1 MNLVNKVAIVTGAG
15 RGIGKAIAIALA
27 REGANI
33 IAIDVD
39 IQMAEKVAK
48 EIKSLDRQALAIRV
62 DVSDSKEVNR
72 MVQSVLKKFKRVDIL
87 VNNAAIIRRGSIEDL
102 TEEDWN
108 RVMDVNLKGA
118 FNCAKAVVGTMKKQ
132 RYGKIVNISSIAGKI
147 GDLASAPCYGAS
159 KAGMT
164 CLAKSLA
171 RELASYNINVNV
183 VAPHAIETDMSK
195 EWSEEKRKS
204 IIADIPLGRMGEPED
219 IAEAVV
225 FLVSD
230 KAKFITGEVLD
241 VNGGCL
247 MD

>member
-39 IQMAEKVAK
+39 IQTAEKVAR
-48 EIKSLDRQALAIRV
+48 EIKSLDRQALAIQV
-62 DVSDSKEVNR
+62 DVSDRKEVNR

-87 VNNAAIIRRGSIEDL
+87 VNNAAIIKRGSIEDL
-102 TEEDWN
+102 TEEDWD

-118 FNCAKAVVGTMKKQ
+118 FNCTKAVVGTMKKQ

-195 EWSEEKRKS
+195 EWSEEKRKN
-204 IIADIPLGRMGEPED
+204 IIANIPLGRMGEPED

>member
-33 IAIDVD
+33 ITIDID
-39 IQMAEKVAK
+39 IQTVEEVAR
-48 EIKSLDRQALAIRV
+48 EIKSLDRQALAIQV

-87 VNNAAIIRRGSIEDL
+87 VNNAAIIKRGSIEDL
-102 TEEDWN
+102 TEEDWD

-159 KAGMT
+159 KAGMA

-171 RELASYNINVNV
+171 RELASYGINANV

-204 IIADIPLGRMGEPED
+204 IIADIPLGRLGEPED
-219 IAEAVV
+219 VAEAVV